1 MSKSVKQRTK
11 QKHMKRQINQIK
23 ILTLTNFP
31 ILTLI
36 HLPLVSIPFIFIATL
51 LQEISLCFFFFRFN
65 FGDFLAGIP
74 YVHCFYSSTKSI
86 KKKRKKQKIKNN
98 KKRMAP
104 RVVSSVS
111 GPVPGRFG
119 QEILVCQFTDMANSQ
134 GYIWSG
140 GNPFSF
146 TVPVLLA
153 QLALI
158 LTLSRV
164 LFLLLQPLKQSMLS
178 AQLIVSSCLCY
189 CSFHFFSRVGGV
201 GWGWESWH
209 SEFQKGLFF

>member
-1 MSKSVKQRTK
+1 
-11 QKHMKRQINQIK
+11 MKRQINQIK

-36 HLPLVSIPFIFIATL
+36 HLHRFHPLHLHCDPCSTNF
-51 LQEISLCFFFFRFN
+51 SLFFFF
-65 FGDFLAGIP
+65 LVAGIP
-74 YVHCFYSSTKSI
+74 SVHCFYSSTKSI
-86 KKKRKKQKIKNN
+86 KKGKDKLKK
-98 KKRMAP
+98 KKKERMAP
-104 RVVSSVS
+104 RLVSSVS

-134 GYIWSG
+134 GYMWSG

-153 QLALI
+153 QLSLI
-158 LTLSRV
+158 LTLSRT
-164 LFLLLQPLKQSMLS
+164 LFLLLQPLKQNMLS

-201 GWGWESWH
+201 GRGWES
-209 SEFQKGLFF
+209 